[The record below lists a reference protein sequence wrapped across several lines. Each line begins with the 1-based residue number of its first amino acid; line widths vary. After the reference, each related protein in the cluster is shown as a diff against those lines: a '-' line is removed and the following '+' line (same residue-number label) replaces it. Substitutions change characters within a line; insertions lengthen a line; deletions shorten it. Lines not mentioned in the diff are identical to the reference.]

1 MKVSLDLVYEKW
13 REENIVRISEKFL
26 ETHQFEDYVEE
37 MWREYQDKNNLIDES
52 NESIDEIITEV
63 NDNIQ
68 QG

>member
-26 ETHQFEDYVEE
+26 ETQQFEDYVEE